1 MNFLSTLQNGAGYM
15 QENAKKMMVYE
26 NPDSDDG
33 GSDDSMDR
41 ERNKYIKKEKPETNP
56 DKSQEIEGATAESGY
71 LGSFLG
77 TIKQN
82 YVPQV

>member
-1 MNFLSTLQNGAGYM
+1 
-15 QENAKKMMVYE
+15 MMVYE
-26 NPDSDDG
+26 NPDSEDSG
-33 GSDDSMDR
+33 NGSDDSMDR
-41 ERNKYIKKEKPETNP
+41 ERNKYIKPKEAAP
-56 DKSQEIEGATAESGY
+56 DSEAGY

>member
-1 MNFLSTLQNGAGYM
+1 M

-26 NPDSDDG
+26 NPDSDE

-41 ERNKYIKKEKPETNP
+41 ERNKYIKKHESTT
-56 DKSQEIEGATAESGY
+56 DKSQEKDRNAESGY

>member
-1 MNFLSTLQNGAGYM
+1 MNFLSTLQNGAAYA

-41 ERNKYIKKEKPETNP
+41 ERMKYIEKKKPEIDTVE
-56 DKSQEIEGATAESGY
+56 SQENEGTTAESGY

-77 TIKQN
+77 TIK
-82 YVPQV
+82 

>member
-26 NPDSDDG
+26 NPDSDND

-41 ERNKYIKKEKPETNP
+41 ERNKYIKKEKPKSTP
-56 DKSQEIEGATAESGY
+56 DESLEKGGNAESGY

-77 TIKQN
+77 TIK
-82 YVPQV
+82 